1 MADSSKGKDSTKL
14 VVNDEIIKY
23 VWAKY
28 GNKWQVGDAMVDV
41 ILDDF
46 SDEDSTTN
54 EDSSSDDHNTIF
66 NGKTWSSSKYSKAKT
81 RSSFKHLTAS
91 ARSKK
96 TDVGASAGSKTLLVP
111 SKSPPPIRNCI
122 LGLAKVST
130 YTKILNKEFGIGKPK
145 DDVATIKDV
154 ASKRKR
160 KMV

>member
-1 MADSSKGKDSTKL
+1 MCKWYLSTS
-14 VVNDEIIKY
+14 
-23 VWAKY
+23 
-28 GNKWQVGDAMVDV
+28 
-41 ILDDF
+41 